1 MVSNILPY
9 LQAILASANIIIII
23 YGGYRFLGQPRST
36 LENRVAILENEL
48 RALKQNVKEGD
59 AQIEVNEQAMNVMQ
73 HCLLALIEFEI
84 QFCISHEETISDD
97 LKDAKKQ
104 LHEYLAKK

>member
-1 MVSNILPY
+1 MITVILPY
-9 LQAILASANIIIII
+9 LQAFLAFANICIIM
-23 YGGYRFLGQPRST
+23 YGGYRFLGRPRTT

-48 RALKQNVKEGD
+48 RDLKQNVKEGD
-59 AQIEVNEQAMNVMQ
+59 AQIAVNEQAMSVMQ
-73 HCLLALIEFEI
+73 HSLMALIEFEI
-84 QFCISHEETISDD
+84 QFCISHGEQISDD

>member
-1 MVSNILPY
+1 MVTSILPY
-9 LQAILASANIIIII
+9 LQAILASANIVIIL

-48 RALKQNVKEGD
+48 RDLKQNVKEGD

-84 QFCISHEETISDD
+84 QFCLSHGDGVSDE
-97 LKDAKKQ
+97 LKDARKQ
-104 LHEYLAKK
+104 LHDYLAKK